1 MMPVGPLMIE
11 HRLIERMIAVIKKKT
26 ELMKNGGRIDT
37 RFIDEAVDFIRVYAD
52 RCHHGKE
59 EEILFR
65 DLGKKKISPN
75 HRRIMDELTEEHRV
89 ARGRTKKIV
98 SLNNRYLDG
107 DDSVVSDLLA
117 ELEALASMYPP
128 HIEKEDR
135 HFFIPVMD
143 YFSAE
148 EQASMMEEE
157 NDFDRRF
164 IHEVYQDKVTAR
176 EGEVGGHVR

>member
-1 MMPVGPLMIE
+1 
-11 HRLIERMIAVIKKKT
+11 
-26 ELMKNGGRIDT
+26 
-37 RFIDEAVDFIRVYAD
+37 
-52 RCHHGKE
+52 
-59 EEILFR
+59 
-65 DLGKKKISPN
+65 
-75 HRRIMDELTEEHRV
+75 MDELTEEHRV